1 MKISNNKQI
10 KIDAVAKLNKQFNE
24 ATSVVIAQYQGMTV
38 DQLNSLRT
46 KLRGSQVRFQV
57 AKNRLVKLAVK
68 DTKFA
73 GLDKFLSGPTAIV
86 FADDPV
92 SAAKGIVD
100 FTKDNENLK
109 VIGGGLDGK
118 VLDFNEVKTLAS
130 LPSLDELRG
139 KIIGLLNAPA
149 TKIAGILQ
157 APAGQL
163 ARVIDANSKKV

>member
-1 MKISNNKQI
+1 VKISNNKQI

-163 ARVIDANSKKV
+163 ARVIDAN